1 MPIAPKSPFVAAASF
16 SYNEGGMPYDEYRN
30 RVLEQPSEKPRS
42 AQGNRHNQAV
52 ERTPERRA
60 ASSQLSGV
68 QIMFAAI
75 LAIGLILAVNFST
88 RLSASRPL
96 NDLYD
101 SIVQEIEQLRME
113 QAQLYQERD
122 YALSD
127 AYVERWA
134 REGGKMVRP
143 GEVLVVPLS
152 VDVVTAPT
160 TAAPVFVDVETS
172 PPRPSAWELW
182 WTLFFD
188 SPPPSF

>member
-1 MPIAPKSPFVAAASF
+1 M
-16 SYNEGGMPYDEYRN
+16 D
-30 RVLEQPSEKPRS
+30 QPSQSQRNAPPPAKQPPAVKRS
-42 AQGNRHNQAV
+42 
-52 ERTPERRA
+52 PERRKG
-60 ASSQLSGV
+60 SSQLSGV

-75 LAIGLILAVNFST
+75 LAVGLILAINFST

-101 SIVQEIEQLRME
+101 STLREIDQLRLE
-113 QAQLYQERD
+113 QAQLYEERD

-152 VDVVTAPT
+152 VDVLTAPT
-160 TAAPVFVDVETS
+160 ADPPVFVDVETS
-172 PPRPSAWELW
+172 PPRPSTWELW
-182 WTLFFD
+182 WSLFFD
-188 SPPPSF
+188 TPPPSF